1 MSGRFCSREEGV
13 RKALER
19 SEGLGSQADS
29 DGVGGRDEGER
40 THLDDT
46 SPEVDSKSLLSS
58 RWLWVV
64 IGGILLV
71 ATVSVLSVLR
81 ART

>member
-19 SEGLGSQADS
+19 SEESGSQAGS

-40 THLDDT
+40 THLDDA

-64 IGGILLV
+64 IAGIPLV
-71 ATVSVLSVLR
+71 ATLSVLSVLR